1 MCRMFDDYQDGDIS
15 RMSMRKGAK
24 SGEKRHRE
32 VTGKTP
38 QEEVEEYNTIFE
50 SLKKKT
56 NKNDLKD
63 ILHLFEDYETKNYSL
78 YQHLTHLSDEKES
91 LEKQIQ
97 NIKEEIGGLTQS
109 QQKEGTETG
118 GDNKA
123 QKIYELKVQIVK

>member
-1 MCRMFDDYQDGDIS
+1 MYDDYHDDDIS
-15 RMSMRKGAK
+15 RMSIRKGAR

-38 QEEVEEYNTIFE
+38 QEEVEEYNAIFE
-50 SLKKKT
+50 SLKTKT
-56 NKNDLKD
+56 NKSDLKD
-63 ILHLFEDYETKNYSL
+63 ILALFEDYETKNYSL

-91 LEKQIQ
+91 LDKQIQ

-109 QQKEGTETG
+109 QQKEGADT

-123 QKIYELKVQIVK
+123 QKIGELKVNCDMKL